1 RRPRSKPAANQRTST
16 YRKNATSPCGLVA
29 NPCKHRLVV
38 HQRLLTET
46 SRNVKQI
53 ELRRL
58 RESCI
63 RYQPQARYVAQ
74 RLESLA
80 EDSVGGVRNAREDL
94 ERAGQIDLVQAL
106 EQ

>member
-1 RRPRSKPAANQRTST
+1 
-16 YRKNATSPCGLVA
+16 LVA
-29 NPCKHRLVV
+29 NPCKRRLVV

-63 RYQPQARYVAQ
+63 RYQPQAAYVAH
-74 RLESLA
+74 RLERLA
-80 EDSVGGVRNAREDL
+80 EDSVGSVRNAREDL
-94 ERAGQIDLVQAL
+94 ERAVKSIWSKPSNNSEPIWSWASCAITAATPRIA
-106 EQ
+106 